1 MSLRLRELHARR
13 GDFSLRLPRWDARA
27 GELAAVLGTNG
38 AGKSTL
44 FGVLCGDL
52 PCSGEVELHGRAL
65 ADWPPAAR
73 ARHLGVLLQHT
84 SLSFA
89 FTAEE
94 VVALGLTPLSAGWR
108 DGRQRLRALM
118 QRTDTAQLA
127 QRAYPTLSGGERQR
141 VNLARVLLQL
151 SEAESAPL
159 LLLDEPTSAQDLGH
173 QHQLMTLARDLAVAR
188 GFNVVA
194 VLHDLNL
201 ALGYADQCLVLA
213 RGEVAALGEPRQVLR
228 PERVEA
234 VWGYRPRVFEHGS
247 DAVLA

>member
-1 MSLRLRELHARR
+1 VSLRLRELCARR
-13 GDFSLRLPRWDARA
+13 GDFSLRLPCWDTAA

-44 FGVLCGDL
+44 FGVLCGDVR
-52 PCSGEVELHGRAL
+52 CAGRIELHGRGL
-65 ADWPPAAR
+65 QDWPRAAR
-73 ARHLGVLLQHT
+73 ARHLGVLLQQA

-94 VVALGLTPLSAGWR
+94 VVALGLTPLSVGWR
-108 DGRQRLRALM
+108 EGRQRVRALM
-118 QRTDTAQLA
+118 RRTDTAHLA

-173 QHQLMTLARDLAVAR
+173 QHQLMTLARDLAVAQ

-201 ALGYADQCLVLA
+201 ALAYADQCLVLA
-213 RGEVAALGEPRQVLR
+213 KGEVAALGKPRDVLK
-228 PERVEA
+228 PARVEA
-234 VWGYRPRVFEHGS
+234 VWGYRPRVFEHGG